1 MVHGTVLD
9 EARRRLPM
17 PDQII
22 DLDEEG
28 LVELAED
35 LFDLLPDV
43 KETLGDF
50 SHDMG
55 TVTTLLEPYISTHL
69 GQDHVKPLL
78 QCVNPENYDR
88 ALAGNFRNAVPFILS
103 LVQVR
108 CWA

>member
-1 MVHGTVLD
+1 MVQGTVPD
-9 EARRRLPM
+9 EARQSLPM
-17 PDQII
+17 PDQIVYM
-22 DLDEEG
+22 DEED

-35 LFDLLPDV
+35 LFDLLPDA

-55 TVTTLLEPYISTHL
+55 TVTALLEPYISTHV
-69 GQDHVKPLL
+69 GKDHVKPLL
-78 QCVNPENYDR
+78 QCVDPKNYNR
-88 ALAGNFRNAVPFILS
+88 ALAGNFRNAVPFILR